1 MANFPLPSPS
11 VLLFLVVLQSVSRLF
26 SPQLPLLLQKEGKF
40 LMYVWMTKISGNK
53 QKLKTFM
60 NNRCLGGIKQGAFV
74 ITFCSENLPLLMM
87 ITGGKFSSSFTFGS
101 SCSGGDSISI
111 SSVFT
116 NTSSIKKKAIFYYT
130 CG

>member
-53 QKLKTFM
+53 QKLKPFLK
-60 NNRCLGGIKQGAFV
+60 NGRLGRIKQVAFV
-74 ITFCSENLPLLMM
+74 ITFCSENLPLLMI
-87 ITGGKFSSSFTFGS
+87 ITGGKFSSCFAVGS
-101 SCSGGDSISI
+101 SCSGGDSVFI

-116 NTSSIKKKAIFYYT
+116 NTSSVRKKTNFYCT